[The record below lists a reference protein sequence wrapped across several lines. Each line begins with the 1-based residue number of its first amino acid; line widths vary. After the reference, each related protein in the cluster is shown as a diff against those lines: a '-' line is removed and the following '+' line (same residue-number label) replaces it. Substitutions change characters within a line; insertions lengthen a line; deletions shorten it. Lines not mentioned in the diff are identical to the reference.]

1 MRIISGS
8 ARGLKLDSLKGNDI
22 TRPTLDR
29 VKESLFNMIQNRIN
43 DAIVLDLFAGS
54 GALGLECASR
64 GAKKVMLC
72 DRDKKAISVIRQN
85 IKKARMEE
93 KTEIKQSDFKD
104 CLSGKEKY
112 DIIFLDPPY
121 KTNFAIEA
129 LEKIIEKSC
138 LTQEGIVVI
147 ETDDE
152 EKIEKEIEKLSPTV
166 EVFDRRKYGRVKLI
180 FVRKG

>member
-1 MRIISGS
+1 MRIISGT

-29 VKESLFNMIQNRIN
+29 VKESLFNILHTKIS
-43 DAIVLDLFAGS
+43 DSIVLDLFAGS
-54 GALGLECASR
+54 GALGIECASR
-64 GAKKVMLC
+64 GAKKVTFC
-72 DRDKKAISVIRQN
+72 DKDRKAIAVIKQN
-85 IKKARMEE
+85 VKKARVEQ
-93 KTEIKQSDFKD
+93 KVEIIQGDFKD
-104 CLSGKEKY
+104 CLAGKEKY

-121 KTNFAIEA
+121 ATNLAIEA
-129 LEKIIEKSC
+129 LQQIIEKSC

-152 EKIEKEIEKLSPTV
+152 ERIEKEIEKLSPTV
-166 EVFDRRKYGRVKLI
+166 DVYDRRKYGRVKLI